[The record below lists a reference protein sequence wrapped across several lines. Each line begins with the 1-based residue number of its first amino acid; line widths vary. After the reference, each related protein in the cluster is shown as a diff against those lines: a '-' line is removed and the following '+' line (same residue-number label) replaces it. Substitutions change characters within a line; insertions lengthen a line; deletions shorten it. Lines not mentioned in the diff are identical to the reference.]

1 MPAPRT
7 KKKVFNSICDRCVL
21 LWQIWLFRLAFHKMA
36 SGFVGLTLLL
46 TYSPYLRAQG
56 FQDTIV
62 ARIKIL
68 YSNAM
73 YERAELEARR
83 ALSTDTTLSPEYRT
97 ELEKYLAFSLVAE
110 GRNREAKQHFIEALK
125 LTPDLTL
132 DPVLVSPKI
141 IAVFDEAK
149 GEFKTYQNKA
159 SSSSTPPTS
168 GVSWRV
174 LVYPGWEQYRQG
186 RIIKGIT
193 LAALESA
200 LITTTLL
207 LDMRRRSAREAY
219 LSAVEPPDIE
229 SKYASYNRLQKAEI
243 YTAAAAI
250 GVWFYSQLDAFLV
263 LPPHLDRPK
272 VVLGTR
278 MAKVQISF
286 HF

>member
-1 MPAPRT
+1 M
-7 KKKVFNSICDRCVL
+7 KN
-21 LWQIWLFRLAFHKMA
+21 
-36 SGFVGLTLLL
+36 
-46 TYSPYLRAQG
+46 
-56 FQDTIV
+56 
-62 ARIKIL
+62 L
-68 YSNAM
+68 YSSAM

-83 ALSTDTTLSPEYRT
+83 ALSADTTFSPEYRT

-141 IAVFDEAK
+141 IAVFDAAK
-149 GEFKTYQNKA
+149 GEFKTYQNKP
-159 SSSSTPPTS
+159 SPPFIPPTP

-186 RIIKGIT
+186 RTIKGIT

-207 LDMRRRSAREAY
+207 LDMRRRSAHEEY
-219 LSAVEPPDIE
+219 LSAMELPDIE
-229 SKYASYNRLQKAEI
+229 SKYGTYNRLRKAEI

-263 LPPHLDRPK
+263 LPPHLDPPK
-272 VVLGTR
+272 LVLGSQT
-278 MAKVQISF
+278 AKVQIGF